1 VSAERGTQ
9 LSALIDTIRPYLP
22 QNPPLFSED
31 EATDRDER
39 FIAAELVREKL
50 FRLLGE
56 EIPYSTSVII
66 EQFKMEG
73 ELRKIDASII
83 VDKAN
88 QKAIIIG
95 KGGEKLK
102 LIGTTARKDMEENF
116 GGKVYLKIWVKVKSG
131 WADDARV
138 LKTLGYS

>member
-1 VSAERGTQ
+1 M
-9 LSALIDTIRPYLP
+9 L
-22 QNPPLFSED
+22 
-31 EATDRDER
+31 
-39 FIAAELVREKL
+39 
-50 FRLLGE
+50 
-56 EIPYSTSVII
+56 
-66 EQFKMEG
+66 
-73 ELRKIDASII
+73 SII

-138 LKTLGYS
+138 LKTLGYE